1 MLTIKLCNFRKNKKF
16 KKNRL
21 MGQMNDLVFV
31 SCRESRIENPRS
43 LYGCFYL
50 GPFSSEQSLT
60 IANTIRRTLL
70 SELKGLAITS
80 VEIEGATH
88 EYSTL
93 QGVRDS
99 VLDILLNLKDVIL
112 KSQLSFQKPQFSYI
126 KVIGPGV
133 IRAKDLKLPAFI
145 QCVDPNQYIATL
157 SENGVLNMKLTI
169 EEGKNYLIQKPFNV
183 QTGLNSQSKK
193 ILAKKLSNLKKDST
207 ENIRTKVNLKEGVP
221 LLFEQK
227 KLVNKITYPLLIDPV
242 FMPIQK
248 VNYTIEIDHEN
259 NNYRSTFLNEN
270 HETLQPDK
278 NTNLIK
284 SDSSINHKI
293 ILEIWTNGSIHPR
306 QALSYALKELVSIF
320 LKLEKAKILNSFAF
334 KSLLNNHSLINSIY
348 FENLNYSEVLK
359 KLNYK
364 SNSLLNNLS
373 SHKLNK
379 MESKDIKN
387 IKKKITLKVNIKN
400 KIDNFSNE
408 ENKNQIYLRDIGT
421 LNISLRPYTC
431 LKRANINTIQ
441 ELTNT
446 SKKELLF
453 LKNFGKKSLLE
464 VEQSLIELGLELKN

>member
-99 VLDILLNLKDVIL
+99 VLDILLNLKDVVL

-169 EEGKNYLIQKPFNV
+169 EEGKNYLIQKPLNV

-193 ILAKKLSNLKKDST
+193 ILAKKLSNLKKDSN

-364 SNSLLNNLS
+364 SNSFLNNLS